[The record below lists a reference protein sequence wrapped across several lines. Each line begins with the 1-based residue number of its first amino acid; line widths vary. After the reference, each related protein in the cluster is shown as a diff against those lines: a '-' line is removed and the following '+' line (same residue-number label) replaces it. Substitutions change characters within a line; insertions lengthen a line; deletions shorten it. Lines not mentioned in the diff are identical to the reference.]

1 VLPGA
6 VQYRNAAVAIA
17 ACTILRAPRL
27 PEPAALARALR
38 AVRLPGR
45 LQFVPGEVEWV
56 FDVAHNEAAAAVL
69 AGELRARPVAG
80 RTIAVLGMLA
90 DKDVAAVARQLAPL
104 VDHWLLCTLA
114 GPRALS
120 GEELRRRLGALGAST
135 ELGGEVASATAR
147 AQELA
152 QPGDRVLVCGSF
164 HTVGPALQARQL
176 Y

>member
-1 VLPGA
+1 
-6 VQYRNAAVAIA
+6 
-17 ACTILRAPRL
+17 
-27 PEPAALARALR
+27 
-38 AVRLPGR
+38 
-45 LQFVPGEVEWV
+45 
-56 FDVAHNEAAAAVL
+56 
-69 AGELRARPVAG
+69 
-80 RTIAVLGMLA
+80 MLA

-104 VDHWLLCTLA
+104 VDHWLLCTLV

-120 GEELRRRLGALGAST
+120 GEELRRRLGAPGAST